1 MFQSLCGGRKV
12 AESVEDFGPKKQNGT
27 GIILSDVSQKLAEL
41 TESGPQNHSELEFR
55 VGGMGS
61 HAP

>member
-1 MFQSLCGGRKV
+1 M